1 MADIADIAESNIPE
15 ANTAE
20 ISARFLLPS
29 NEYCDECGDD
39 IPQLRRSLGG
49 VTHCVYCQDF
59 LEKKSK
65 MYK

>member
-1 MADIADIAESNIPE
+1 MADIADIAELNIPE
-15 ANTAE
+15 ADTSA

-29 NEYCDECGDD
+29 EEFCEECGDE
-39 IPQLRRSLGG
+39 IPETRRALGG

-65 MYK
+65 RL